1 MSGEIKIKYGEVD
14 EALSNLISSANT
26 LKSSVPQGIQ
36 GSNVLDSVEKLET
49 LNQSLNKVLESYQLL
64 LMKNAESTKQSIQA
78 MKDTDQQLSSSM
90 KIR

>member
-14 EALSNLISSANT
+14 EALSNLISSTNT
-26 LKSSVPQGIQ
+26 LKPSSPQGIQ

-49 LNQSLNKVLESYQLL
+49 LNQSLNKLLESYKLL
-64 LMKNAESTKQSIQA
+64 IMNNAESTKQSVQA
-78 MKDTDQQLSSSM
+78 MKDTDQELSSSM